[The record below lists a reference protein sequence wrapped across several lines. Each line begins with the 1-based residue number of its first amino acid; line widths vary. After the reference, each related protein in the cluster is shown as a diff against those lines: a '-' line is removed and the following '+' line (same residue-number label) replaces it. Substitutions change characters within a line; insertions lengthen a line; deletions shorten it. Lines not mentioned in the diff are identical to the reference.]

1 MSCDSNEKPTAIS
14 SDWRLIE
21 ILSPTKHPL
30 GAEVISASAD
40 AYEVALTVRGKGVD
54 DCDAP
59 HLSGFS
65 VNGPTLVAQFVRS
78 PTTSLCAVAHDM
90 TFRVLLA
97 RPAIPPGVTSV
108 NTNEQCQAGSCQL
121 HSAVLRPPSP
131 TSSASIP

>member
-1 MSCDSNEKPTAIS
+1 MSACEAQ
-14 SDWRLIE
+14 SDE
-21 ILSPTKHPL
+21 TEGL
-30 GAEVISASAD
+30 GDQSMSD
-40 AYEVALTVRGKGVD
+40 ALTSLERALQILD